1 MYVSKDLLGTMNNDA
16 SRNAGA
22 FLIKSLE
29 LQQVIE
35 QSNRDFKIFWGWLYG
50 VIVRL
55 MEEAVPDDIAAVSQ
69 QDTIYLAEFLNTFD
83 EYCEVDN
90 GEKLIHSLQK
100 LAFFVRNNSL
110 LYFKIQRIVRNAN
123 SILNVSVNICKTKTY
138 KNYHE

>member
-1 MYVSKDLLGTMNNDA
+1 M
-16 SRNAGA
+16 
-22 FLIKSLE
+22 IKSLE

-83 EYCEVDN
+83 EYCEIDN
-90 GEKLIHSLQK
+90 GI
-100 LAFFVRNNSL
+100 
-110 LYFKIQRIVRNAN
+110 
-123 SILNVSVNICKTKTY
+123 ILNSNWNFFFSLRNPNFFI
-138 KNYHE
+138 

>member
-1 MYVSKDLLGTMNNDA
+1 MSAFPQDLLGAITSDA
-16 SRNAGA
+16 SLNAGA

-55 MEEAVPDDIAAVSQ
+55 MDESVPDDIAAVSQ

-83 EYCEVDN
+83 EYCEIDN
-90 GEKLIHSLQK
+90 GELVK
-100 LAFFVRNNSL
+100 
-110 LYFKIQRIVRNAN
+110 
-123 SILNVSVNICKTKTY
+123 SIDSGSMF
-138 KNYHE
+138 

>member
-1 MYVSKDLLGTMNNDA
+1 MGTISSEA
-16 SRNAGA
+16 SLNAGA

-55 MEEAVPDDIAAVSQ
+55 MDETVPEDIAAVSQ

-83 EYCEVDN
+83 EYCEIDN
-90 GEKLIHSLQK
+90 GE
-100 LAFFVRNNSL
+100 AFERHLHQTYSRFL
-110 LYFKIQRIVRNAN
+110 
-123 SILNVSVNICKTKTY
+123 VSFHNF
-138 KNYHE
+138 

>member
-1 MYVSKDLLGTMNNDA
+1 MGAISSDA
-16 SRNAGA
+16 SLNAGA

-55 MEEAVPDDIAAVSQ
+55 MDESVPEDIAAVSQ

-83 EYCEVDN
+83 DYCEIDN
-90 GEKLIHSLQK
+90 GKFIK
-100 LAFFVRNNSL
+100 
-110 LYFKIQRIVRNAN
+110 
-123 SILNVSVNICKTKTY
+123 KTKNSKFNMELQLQICFFY
-138 KNYHE
+138 FHIIKFDR

>member
-1 MYVSKDLLGTMNNDA
+1 MNNDA

-35 QSNRDFKIFWGWLYG
+35 QSNRDFKIFWGWLYS

-90 GEKLIHSLQK
+90 GKNIFFRMGIKHLYLLFVSKLFIYLE
-100 LAFFVRNNSL
+100 F
-110 LYFKIQRIVRNAN
+110 QRIARNVN
-123 SILNVSVNICKTKTY
+123 SILNVLVNIYKIKIY
-138 KNYHE
+138 KNFREQV

>member
-1 MYVSKDLLGTMNNDA
+1 MGAISSEA
-16 SRNAGA
+16 SLNAGA

-55 MEEAVPDDIAAVSQ
+55 MDEAVPEDIAAVSQ

-83 EYCEVDN
+83 EYCEIDN
-90 GEKLIHSLQK
+90 GKLFEDLKKFI
-100 LAFFVRNNSL
+100 
-110 LYFKIQRIVRNAN
+110 
-123 SILNVSVNICKTKTY
+123 Y
-138 KNYHE
+138 KNTISCQSATTFPFFSLR

>member
-1 MYVSKDLLGTMNNDA
+1 MNNDA

-83 EYCEVDN
+83 EYCEIDN
-90 GEKLIHSLQK
+90 GIDLLFGSLFRSV
-100 LAFFVRNNSL
+100 FFMNSE
-110 LYFKIQRIVRNAN
+110 YVFISNFRG
-123 SILNVSVNICKTKTY
+123 S
-138 KNYHE
+138 

>member
-1 MYVSKDLLGTMNNDA
+1 MNNDA

-83 EYCEVDN
+83 EYCEIDN
-90 GEKLIHSLQK
+90 GMN
-100 LAFFVRNNSL
+100 FFCRLHTSIYL
-110 LYFKIQRIVRNAN
+110 LFVD
-123 SILNVSVNICKTKTY
+123 TFF
-138 KNYHE
+138 

>member
-1 MYVSKDLLGTMNNDA
+1 MIAAKLIVFNFTPQDLLGTISSEA
-16 SRNAGA
+16 GQNAGA

-55 MEEAVPDDIAAVSQ
+55 MDETVPEDVAAVTQ

-83 EYCEVDN
+83 EYCEIDS
-90 GEKLIHSLQK
+90 GKFLTS
-100 LAFFVRNNSL
+100 F
-110 LYFKIQRIVRNAN
+110 
-123 SILNVSVNICKTKTY
+123 
-138 KNYHE
+138 

>member
-1 MYVSKDLLGTMNNDA
+1 MTNDA

-55 MEEAVPDDIAAVSQ
+55 MEEVVPDDIAAVSQ

-83 EYCEVDN
+83 EYCEIDS
-90 GEKLIHSLQK
+90 GKHLFYSHCCT
-100 LAFFVRNNSL
+100 
-110 LYFKIQRIVRNAN
+110 YFSRIIQFYSKFQRIVKSEN
-123 SILNVSVNICKTKTY
+123 SI
-138 KNYHE
+138 